1 MGGVTMNYLPYQIVE
16 NIQTNDVFSNYKNVL
31 EVINEISEKTNRILT
46 SNSNLKN
53 YNLYNNLNK
62 DLKIN
67 FDNEKTAKNILNVD
81 FNNKLEYIEF
91 NLKKTSFYNEK
102 NLAEAIELRKELAE
116 MVFEKFDE
124 QSIESAINIKNSILS
139 DIISDMRYQEKEFLE
154 KKLEYNSN
162 KFHLEKEVT
171 NV

>member
-1 MGGVTMNYLPYQIVE
+1 MNYLPYQIVE

-31 EVINEISEKTNRILT
+31 EVINKISEKTNRILT

-154 KKLEYNSN
+154 KKLEYYSN
-162 KFHLEKEVT
+162 KFYLEKEVT

>member
-1 MGGVTMNYLPYQIVE
+1 MNYLPYQIVE

-162 KFHLEKEVT
+162 KFYLEKEVT

>member
-46 SNSNLKN
+46 SNRNLKN

-81 FNNKLEYIEF
+81 FNNKLEYIKF

-162 KFHLEKEVT
+162 KFYLEKEVT

>member
-162 KFHLEKEVT
+162 KFYLEKEVT

>member
-1 MGGVTMNYLPYQIVE
+1 MNYLPYQIVE
-16 NIQTNDVFSNYKNVL
+16 KIQTNDVYSNYKNVL
-31 EVINEISEKTNRILT
+31 EVIDKISKKTSRLLN
-46 SNSNLKN
+46 SNNNLKN
-53 YNLYNNLNK
+53 YNLYANLNK
-62 DLKIN
+62 DLKIDFAN
-67 FDNEKTAKNILNVD
+67 KKTTKNILNVD

-91 NLKKTSFYNEK
+91 NLKKSSFYNEK

-139 DIISDMRYQEKEFLE
+139 DIISDMRYQEKEFSE
-154 KKLEYNSN
+154 KKKEYYSN
-162 KFHLEKEVT
+162 KFHIEKEVT